1 MIGCGTIGEIGGTAG
16 EARSKDVSGEQE
28 TREGLGIADS
38 PAMGARERAGPGD
51 NGDRFAAALNV
62 RDAAEEL
69 AGVDGWIFLGECIAT
84 RGEDD
89 AIALWP
95 FAHDAMNERAASEE
109 EENNFATARV
119 VSGFG
124 ADREEITGIDRRD
137 HAAAVR
143 DEADFAETV
152 EDFGGKVEAGV
163 VS

>member
-1 MIGCGTIGEIGGTAG
+1 
-16 EARSKDVSGEQE
+16 
-28 TREGLGIADS
+28 
-38 PAMGARERAGPGD
+38 
-51 NGDRFAAALNV
+51 
-62 RDAAEEL
+62 
-69 AGVDGWIFLGECIAT
+69 
-84 RGEDD
+84 
-89 AIALWP
+89 
-95 FAHDAMNERAASEE
+95 MNERAASEE